1 MDRKNDLKNKYP
13 IGYNVF
19 VATPK
24 ELVEYLDESGDSPFS
39 SWLSNLRDSKG
50 RAVIRKRLNRIR
62 LGNLGDYKSVGD
74 GVYEIRIHFGPG
86 YRIYFGVDQETI
98 VVLLA
103 GGDKSTQIDDI
114 RRSKGLWKEY
124 WR

>member
-1 MDRKNDLKNKYP
+1 MDRKNDLKHKYP
-13 IGYNVF
+13 IGYNRS

-24 ELVEYLDESGDSPFS
+24 ELVEYLDERGDSPFS
-39 SWLSNLRDSKG
+39 SWLSSLRDAKG
-50 RAVIRKRLNRIR
+50 RAIIRKRLNRIR

-86 YRIYFGVDQETI
+86 YRIYYGVDQGTL

-103 GGDKSTQIDDI
+103 GGDKSTQLEDI
-114 RRSKGLWKEY
+114 RRSKELWKEY